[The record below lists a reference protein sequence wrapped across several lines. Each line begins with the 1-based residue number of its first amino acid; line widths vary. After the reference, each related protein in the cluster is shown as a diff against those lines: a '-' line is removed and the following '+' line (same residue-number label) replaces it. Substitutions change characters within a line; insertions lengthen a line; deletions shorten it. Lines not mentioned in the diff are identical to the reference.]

1 MKSISMKGISMKGI
15 SMKRIKLMCII
26 VILSLFA
33 VGCTKTI
40 ELTDEESKLVAEYAA
55 ELLLKYD
62 RNNDSK
68 YYNDEYSD
76 RDPYATT
83 ELTTEALSTEEVTAE
98 GITTEDVTTEQE
110 DVAVTTETSGSD
122 VGADSDLDVGQ
133 GDDQQLESE
142 GVIDS
147 NSNTTEDVSG
157 IVADA
162 GKDYDFAEF
171 FDLDSISIRY
181 DYYMVLDEYPSYDKD
196 GVFITI
202 EAPQGYKLVVL
213 KFKLENKTNEEQ
225 FVDLYSKDIDYRII
239 VDDSKSAKQMLTIL
253 MDDLYTYEGT
263 VEGSMY
269 NEAVL
274 LFQVSDD
281 IALNMQDVKLKAI
294 YNDQDVIISLQ

>member
-1 MKSISMKGISMKGI
+1 
-15 SMKRIKLMCII
+15 MKRIRLLCSI

-33 VGCTKTI
+33 VGCAKTI

-76 RDPYATT
+76 RDPFATT
-83 ELTTEALSTEEVTAE
+83 EFVTTEMVEPSASEE
-98 GITTEDVTTEQE
+98 ITTEQVVENDTTEE
-110 DVAVTTETSGSD
+110 SPDLNTP
-122 VGADSDLDVGQ
+122 DSSEST
-133 GDDQQLESE
+133 GDNQQLESE

-162 GKDYDFAEF
+162 GRDYDFAGFLEQ
-171 FDLDSISIRY
+171 DNISIKY
-181 DYYMVLDEYPSYDKD
+181 DYYMVLDEYPSYDHD

-213 KFKLENKTNEEQ
+213 KFKLENKTNDEQ
-225 FVDLYSKDIDYRII
+225 FVDLYSKDVDYRII
-239 VDDSKSAKQMLTIL
+239 VDNSKSAKQMLTIL
-253 MDDLYTYEGT
+253 MDDLYTYEGSIM
-263 VEGSMY
+263 GSMY

-281 IALNMQDVKLKAI
+281 IALNMQDIKLKAT
-294 YNDQDVIISLQ
+294 YNGKDVVISLQ

>member
-1 MKSISMKGISMKGI
+1 
-15 SMKRIKLMCII
+15 MKRIKLLCSI

-33 VGCTKTI
+33 VGCAKTI

-83 ELTTEALSTEEVTAE
+83 EAPATEEVTTQAVVE
-98 GITTEDVTTEQE
+98 DSTTEETSQATTELQQ
-110 DVAVTTETSGSD
+110 DDGSI
-122 VGADSDLDVGQ
+122 

-142 GVIDS
+142 GVV
-147 NSNTTEDVSG
+147 NSNTTESVSG

-162 GKDYDFAEF
+162 DKTYDLAAFMGV
-171 FDLDSISIRY
+171 DNVYIKY
-181 DYYMVLDEYPSYDKD
+181 DYYMVLDEYPSYDRD

-202 EAPQGYKLVVL
+202 EAPQGYKLLVL
-213 KFKLENKTNEEQ
+213 KFKIENKTNENQ
-225 FVDLYSKDIDYRII
+225 SIDLYSKDVDYRII
-239 VDDSKSAKQMLTIL
+239 VDNSKSAKQMLTIL

-263 VEGSMY
+263 VLASMY

-281 IALNMQDVKLKAI
+281 IALNIEDLKLKAT

>member
-1 MKSISMKGISMKGI
+1 MKSISMKGITMKGI
-15 SMKRIKLMCII
+15 SMKRIKLMGII

-76 RDPYATT
+76 RDPFATT
-83 ELTTEALSTEEVTAE
+83 EYVTTEALTTEA
-98 GITTEDVTTEQE
+98 VTTE
-110 DVAVTTETSGSD
+110 VAATEVATTEMPELDDGSQ
-122 VGADSDLDVGQ
+122 GGLDVGT
-133 GDDQQLESE
+133 GDGEQLESE

-147 NSNTTEDVSG
+147 NSNTTENVSG

-162 GKDYDFAEF
+162 GKDYDLAELF
-171 FDLDSISIRY
+171 GIDSISIKY
-181 DYYMVLDEYPSYDKD
+181 EYYMVLDEYPSYDRD

-213 KFKLENKTNEEQ
+213 KFKLENKTNDDQ

-239 VDDSKSAKQMLTIL
+239 IDDSKSAKQMLTIL

-269 NEAVL
+269 KEAVL

-281 IALNMQDVKLKAI
+281 IALNMQDVKLKSI

>member
-1 MKSISMKGISMKGI
+1 
-15 SMKRIKLMCII
+15 MKRIKLLCSI

-76 RDPYATT
+76 IDPYATT
-83 ELTTEALSTEEVTAE
+83 EILTTEAP
-98 GITTEDVTTEQE
+98 TTEQDVTTEALTTEQ
-110 DVAVTTETSGSD
+110 DVTTEALTTEE
-122 VGADSDLDVGQ
+122 AQ
-133 GDDQQLESE
+133 GGDGGVNNDQHLESE
-142 GVIDS
+142 GVVDS
-147 NSNTTEDVSG
+147 NVNSTEDVSG

-162 GKDYDFAEF
+162 GKDYDLAAFIEQENVC
-171 FDLDSISIRY
+171 IKY
-181 DYYMVLDEYPSYDKD
+181 DYYMVLDEYPSYDKE
-196 GVFITI
+196 GAFITV
-202 EAPQGYKLVVL
+202 EAPQGYKLLVL
-213 KFKLENKTNEEQ
+213 KFKIENKTNDNQ
-225 FVDLYSKDIDYRII
+225 TIDLYSKDVDYRII

-263 VEGSMY
+263 VAASMY

-274 LFQVSDD
+274 LFQVSED
-281 IALNMQDVKLKAI
+281 IALNIQDLKLKVT
-294 YNDQDVIISLQ
+294 YNGQDVIISLQ

>member
-1 MKSISMKGISMKGI
+1 
-15 SMKRIKLMCII
+15 MKRIKLLCSI

-62 RNNDSK
+62 RNIDSK

-83 ELTTEALSTEEVTAE
+83 EITTEEFLSTED
-98 GITTEDVTTEQE
+98 ITTQEVPSESTTDDGQVTTE
-110 DVAVTTETSGSD
+110 VTSGD
-122 VGADSDLDVGQ
+122 GN
-133 GDDQQLESE
+133 QQLESE
-142 GVIDS
+142 GVVDS
-147 NSNTTEDVSG
+147 NSGTTESVSG

-162 GKDYDFAEF
+162 DKTYDLASFIG
-171 FDLDSISIRY
+171 FDNVSIKY
-181 DYYMVLDEYPSYDKD
+181 DYYMVLDEYPSYDKE

-202 EAPQGYKLVVL
+202 EAPQGYKLLVL
-213 KFKLENKTNEEQ
+213 KFKIENKTNEDQ
-225 FVDLYSKDIDYRII
+225 DIDLYSKDVDYRII
-239 VDDSKSAKQMLTIL
+239 IDDSKSAKQMLTIL
-253 MDDLYTYEGT
+253 MDDLYTYEGK
-263 VEGSMY
+263 VLASMY

-274 LFQVSDD
+274 LFQVADD
-281 IALNMQDVKLKAI
+281 IALNIEDLKLKAI

>member
-1 MKSISMKGISMKGI
+1 MR
-15 SMKRIKLMCII
+15 RIKLLCSI

-83 ELTTEALSTEEVTAE
+83 EFPTTEAPVTEEP
-98 GITTEDVTTEQE
+98 TTEAPVVEEPTTEASTQT
-110 DVAVTTETSGSD
+110 AVDGEGTESSG
-122 VGADSDLDVGQ
+122 GDLEQ
-133 GDDQQLESE
+133 E
-142 GVIDS
+142 GVV
-147 NSNTTEDVSG
+147 NSNVNSTEDVSG

-162 GKDYDFAEF
+162 DKNYDLATFIEENNV
-171 FDLDSISIRY
+171 SIKY
-181 DYYMVLDEYPSYDKD
+181 DYYMVLDEYPSYDRD

-202 EAPQGYKLVVL
+202 EAPQGYKLLVL
-213 KFKLENKTNEEQ
+213 KFKIENKTNEDQ
-225 FVDLYSKDIDYRII
+225 YIDLYSKDIEYKII
-239 VDDSKSAKQMLTIL
+239 VDDSKSAKSMLTIL

-263 VEGSMY
+263 IAGSMY

-274 LFQVSDD
+274 LFQISDD
-281 IALNMQDVKLKAI
+281 IALNIKDLKLKTI
-294 YNDQDVIISLQ
+294 YNGNDVIISLQ

>member
-1 MKSISMKGISMKGI
+1 MG
-15 SMKRIKLMCII
+15 II
-26 VILSLFA
+26 VFLSLFA

-76 RDPYATT
+76 RDPFATT
-83 ELTTEALSTEEVTAE
+83 EYVTTEALTTEA
-98 GITTEDVTTEQE
+98 VTTE
-110 DVAVTTETSGSD
+110 VAATEAATTEMPESDDGSQGGLG
-122 VGADSDLDVGQ
+122 VGT
-133 GDDQQLESE
+133 GDGEQLESE

-147 NSNTTEDVSG
+147 NSNTTENVSG

-162 GKDYDFAEF
+162 GKDYDLAELF
-171 FDLDSISIRY
+171 GIDSISIKY
-181 DYYMVLDEYPSYDKD
+181 EYYMVLDEYPSYDRD

-213 KFKLENKTNEEQ
+213 KFKLENKTNDDQ
-225 FVDLYSKDIDYRII
+225 FVDLYSKGIDYRII
-239 VDDSKSAKQMLTIL
+239 IDDSKSAKQMLTIL

-269 NEAVL
+269 KEAVL

-281 IALNMQDVKLKAI
+281 IALNMQDVKLKSI

>member
-1 MKSISMKGISMKGI
+1 MG
-15 SMKRIKLMCII
+15 II

-76 RDPYATT
+76 RDPFATT
-83 ELTTEALSTEEVTAE
+83 EYVTTEALTTEA
-98 GITTEDVTTEQE
+98 VTTE
-110 DVAVTTETSGSD
+110 VAATEVATTEMPELDDGSQ
-122 VGADSDLDVGQ
+122 GGLDVGT
-133 GDDQQLESE
+133 GDGEQLESE

-147 NSNTTEDVSG
+147 NSNTTENVSG

-162 GKDYDFAEF
+162 GKDYDLAELF
-171 FDLDSISIRY
+171 GIDSISIKY
-181 DYYMVLDEYPSYDKD
+181 EYYMVLDEYPSYDRD

-213 KFKLENKTNEEQ
+213 KFKLENKTNDDQ

-239 VDDSKSAKQMLTIL
+239 IDDSKSAKQMLTIL

-269 NEAVL
+269 KEAVL

-281 IALNMQDVKLKAI
+281 IALNMQDVKLKSI

>member
-1 MKSISMKGISMKGI
+1 MKSISMKGITMKEM
-15 SMKRIKLMCII
+15 SMKRIKLMGII

-40 ELTDEESKLVAEYAA
+40 ELTGEESKLVAEYAA

-76 RDPYATT
+76 RDPFATT
-83 ELTTEALSTEEVTAE
+83 EYVTTEALTTEA
-98 GITTEDVTTEQE
+98 VTTE
-110 DVAVTTETSGSD
+110 VAATEAATTEMPESDDGSQ
-122 VGADSDLDVGQ
+122 GGLDVGT
-133 GDDQQLESE
+133 GDGEQLESE

-147 NSNTTEDVSG
+147 NSNTTENVSG

-162 GKDYDFAEF
+162 GKDYDLAELF
-171 FDLDSISIRY
+171 GIDSISIKY
-181 DYYMVLDEYPSYDKD
+181 EYYMVLDEYPSYDRD

-213 KFKLENKTNEEQ
+213 KFKLENKTNDDQ

-239 VDDSKSAKQMLTIL
+239 IDDSKSAKQMLTIL

-269 NEAVL
+269 KEAVL

-281 IALNMQDVKLKAI
+281 IALNMQDVKLKSI

>member
-1 MKSISMKGISMKGI
+1 MR
-15 SMKRIKLMCII
+15 RIKLLCSI

-83 ELTTEALSTEEVTAE
+83 EFPTTETPVTEEPTTEAPVVEEP
-98 GITTEDVTTEQE
+98 TTEASTQTAIDGEGTEPSGGDLEQE
-110 DVAVTTETSGSD
+110 
-122 VGADSDLDVGQ
+122 
-133 GDDQQLESE
+133 
-142 GVIDS
+142 GVV
-147 NSNTTEDVSG
+147 NSNVNSTEDVSG

-162 GKDYDFAEF
+162 DKNYDLATFLEENNV
-171 FDLDSISIRY
+171 SIKY
-181 DYYMVLDEYPSYDKD
+181 DYYMVLDEYPSYDRD

-202 EAPQGYKLVVL
+202 EAPQGYKLLVL
-213 KFKLENKTNEEQ
+213 KFKIENKTNEDQ
-225 FVDLYSKDIDYRII
+225 YIDLYSKDIEYKII
-239 VDDSKSAKQMLTIL
+239 VDDSKSAKSMLTIL

-263 VEGSMY
+263 IAGSMY

-281 IALNMQDVKLKAI
+281 IALNIKDLKLKTI
-294 YNDQDVIISLQ
+294 YNGNDVIISLQ

>member
-1 MKSISMKGISMKGI
+1 
-15 SMKRIKLMCII
+15 MKRIKLLCSI

-40 ELTDEESKLVAEYAA
+40 ELTDEESQLVAEYAA

-76 RDPYATT
+76 VDPFATT
-83 ELTTEALSTEEVTAE
+83 EVITTEVPTTEA
-98 GITTEDVTTEQE
+98 TTEDVVDATTE
-110 DVAVTTETSGSD
+110 VASTST
-122 VGADSDLDVGQ
+122 DSSNSNQDL
-133 GDDQQLESE
+133 EAE
-142 GVIDS
+142 GVVNS
-147 NSNTTEDVSG
+147 NSNTTEAVSG

-162 GKDYDFAEF
+162 DKNYDLAAFVGQENVQ
-171 FDLDSISIRY
+171 IKY

-202 EAPQGYKLVVL
+202 EAPHGYKLLVL
-213 KFKLENKTNEEQ
+213 KFKIENTTNEEQ
-225 FVDLYSKDIDYRII
+225 FIDLYSKDVEYKII

-263 VEGSMY
+263 VAASMF

-281 IALNMQDVKLKAI
+281 IALNIKDLKLKAT
-294 YNDQDVIISLQ
+294 YNGQDVIISLQ